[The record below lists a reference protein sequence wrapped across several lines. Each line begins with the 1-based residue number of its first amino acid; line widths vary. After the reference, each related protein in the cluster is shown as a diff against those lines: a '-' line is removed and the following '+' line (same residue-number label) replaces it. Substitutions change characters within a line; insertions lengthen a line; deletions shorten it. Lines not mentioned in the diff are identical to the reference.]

1 MRIVI
6 IGAVAAGTSAAAKA
20 RRNDDFSEIVIY
32 EKDRHISYSG
42 CGLPYYIGDEVKNI
56 DELTPRD
63 AEFFKEKYN
72 IDVKILHEVLDVNM
86 IHKRLTIKNLLTG
99 EMFIDTFDKLILA
112 TGARPFVPKI
122 KGIEQRHVFFL
133 RNVQNAIDIKSF
145 IQEHRPKTAIIAGSG
160 FIGFEVL
167 ENLLPWNIKV
177 KVVEVMNK
185 ITPNLDEDMA
195 LFLENILID
204 KGVEIIKGAGITEIH
219 EDGVTLSNGKVEDAE
234 MIIMATGVRPNVD
247 LAKAMGLR
255 LGTTGAIWVDDTM
268 HTSHPDVY
276 AAGDCIE
283 TYNSITKQ
291 AVYRPLG
298 TTANKTGRI
307 AGDNISRDNISR
319 DNISR
324 DNISRDNISEG
335 LMHYQGNLST
345 GIFKLFDLSI
355 GSTGLSETEARNAGY
370 DIEVIH
376 NIKAHRPSYFN
387 GEEMV
392 IKAIAD
398 RNTKQLIGVQIIG
411 TEGVD
416 KRLDVFATL
425 ITYHAKVDELFHL
438 DLSYAPP
445 FSTTKDPVHYTG
457 MILENAIERNRK
469 ILPNTKLHMI
479 KGLQIVDART
489 DKDYTKKGH
498 VEDAIS
504 IPHAEL
510 RKRMRELDPNKPVVM
525 YCNKGTTGNAAQ
537 NILLNHGFKYVY
549 NLSGGHQFYKAT
561 RIKKEK

>member
-20 RRNDDFSEIVIY
+20 RRNDDFAEIVIY
-32 EKDRHISYSG
+32 EKDQDISYSG
-42 CGLPYYIGDEVKNI
+42 CGLPYYIGDEIKDIEV
-56 DELTPRD
+56 LTPRD
-63 AEFFKEKYN
+63 AKFFDEKYD
-72 IDVKILHEVLDVNM
+72 IKVKTQHEVTHVNM
-86 IHKRLTIKNLLTG
+86 IHKRLTIKNLVTG
-99 EMFIDTFDKLILA
+99 ETFNDHFDKLILA

-122 KGIEQRHVFFL
+122 DGIDQKHVFFL
-133 RNVQNAIDIKSF
+133 RNVQNAIAIKKF
-145 IQEHRPKTAIIAGSG
+145 IQEHKPKTAIIAGTG

-177 KVVEVMNK
+177 TVVEVMNK

-195 LFLENILID
+195 MLLENKLID
-204 KGVEIIKGAGITEIH
+204 KGIEIIKGTGITEIH
-219 EDGVTLSNGKVEDAE
+219 EDCVTLSNGKVEDAD
-234 MIIMATGVRPNVD
+234 MVILATGVRPNVD

-268 HTSHPDVY
+268 RTSHPDVY

-283 TYNSITKQ
+283 TYNSITKE

-307 AGDNISRDNISR
+307 AGDNITRVDNS
-319 DNISR
+319 
-324 DNISRDNISEG
+324 G
-335 LMHYQGNLST
+335 GKMHYQGNLST

-355 GSTGLSETEARNAGY
+355 GSTGLSEVEARKAGY

-376 NIKAHRPSYFN
+376 NIKPHRPSYFD

-398 RNTKQLIGVQIIG
+398 RTSKQLLGIQIIG

-457 MILENAIERNRK
+457 MILDNAIERNRK
-469 ILPNTKLHMI
+469 ILPNTELDKI

-498 VEDAIS
+498 VENAIS
-504 IPHAEL
+504 MPHAEL
-510 RKRMRELDPNKPVVM
+510 RERLNELDPKKPVVT

-537 NILLNHGFKYVY
+537 NILINRGFKHVY

-561 RIKKEK
+561 RVKKEK